1 MLYLCRRRI
10 FPVLCCVMSVWV
22 CVCVLSYSFFFI
34 FNESFFEQQ
43 QERWRQQQCQRYQ
56 PNGICIS
63 LDEIPVATRYWIFL
77 SNNENKTNLKTFT
90 SLKLLCVRQSLKLI
104 QFSIVHVAVA
114 IIYTEKKNLFK
125 KNWREKCAWMCA
137 FFPPTTMRLSIC
149 PSYSSPEYFE
159 MTNIVCTGKISRT
172 RQQNIIL
179 FNSCDNY
186 IYTKRRA

>member
-1 MLYLCRRRI
+1 MRVSLHVIFMSQANIPRVMLRYEC
-10 FPVLCCVMSVWV
+10 MSV

-114 IIYTEKKNLFK
+114 IIYTEKKIFLKKKLEGKMCLNVCFFSTDNNALINLSLLLF
-125 KNWREKCAWMCA
+125 
-137 FFPPTTMRLSIC
+137 
-149 PSYSSPEYFE
+149 
-159 MTNIVCTGKISRT
+159 SRIF
-172 RQQNIIL
+172 RDDKH
-179 FNSCDNY
+179 CMH
-186 IYTKRRA
+186 R